1 MKVLFSFCSGEPKG
15 LFATLHRISIQQT
28 GCLPKGLFDKIVLR
42 LQIKKNV
49 KSTCNITAFASP
61 QEPCFTL
68 NMKWKR
74 WIHKAVSSGLT
85 NNENNCVLW

>member
-49 KSTCNITAFASP
+49 KSTCNITALKSLLHLKNHALHWTWNENAEYIKPSP
-61 QEPCFTL
+61 QD
-68 NMKWKR
+68 
-74 WIHKAVSSGLT
+74 
-85 NNENNCVLW
+85 